1 MSNKDTNMV
10 HYMDHLEGI
19 TDEEKKLAEEVRKY
33 AMTQYEDPKTYW
45 DWVNETHEDVEIVE
59 EFIRPSNCKTLEDV
73 KKCEEIKFFFKI
85 MGIEEDNS
93 RW

>member
-19 TDEEKKLAEEVRKY
+19 TDEEKKLANEVRKY
-33 AMTQYEDPKTYW
+33 AETQYETPDTYW

-73 KKCEEIKFFFKI
+73 KKCEEIKFFFMIVEAQHEASKF
-85 MGIEEDNS
+85 
-93 RW
+93 

>member
-1 MSNKDTNMV
+1 MS
-10 HYMDHLEGI
+10 I

-33 AMTQYEDPKTYW
+33 SMTQYW
-45 DWVNETHEDVEIVE
+45 DWVNEAHEDVEIVE

-85 MGIEEDNS
+85 MGIKEDNS